1 MWMTEIRALTVLRL
15 TSVKCHGLYSQME
28 LQMSSLDKVDGV
40 VGLEMAELLD
50 EDQCRKEMQNW
61 VLLIR

>member
-1 MWMTEIRALTVLRL
+1 
-15 TSVKCHGLYSQME
+15 ME

-50 EDQCRKEMQNW
+50 EDQYRKEMQNW